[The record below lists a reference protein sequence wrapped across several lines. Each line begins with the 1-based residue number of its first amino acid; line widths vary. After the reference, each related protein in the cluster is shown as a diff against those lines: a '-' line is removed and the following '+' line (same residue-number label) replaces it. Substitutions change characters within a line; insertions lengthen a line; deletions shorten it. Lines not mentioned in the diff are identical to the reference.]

1 MWRSENPPVTA
12 RAAEDDPR
20 RAMVETSGRERSR
33 SGGLRGGHRGGE
45 ELTGHAADR
54 VRKVVSRVRELAE
67 IDTRVRLESENS
79 FPSNVGLGSS
89 SSGFAAAAMAA
100 TEAAGLDLSRPDVST
115 IARLG
120 SSSAARAV
128 TGGFSDL
135 HMGLND
141 HDCRSERLESPLEDD
156 VRIVAGLV
164 PAYKETEEA
173 HREAADSHMFEARLA
188 HIHDQLVEMRDALRV
203 GDFDRVFETAEHD
216 SLSLAA
222 TTMTGP
228 AGWVYW
234 KPETLEIF
242 DTVRELRDEEGIP
255 AYYST
260 DTGASVYVN
269 TTRRVR
275 RRSRGRHRRLRCRD
289 HELEGRRPR
298 PNPPRGRRA
307 VLRRCPT
314 SRHSSCGEYA
324 FSLAAR
330 CTSPCKSQFSA
341 RATPVCPSLGN
352 SKRSS
357 RRRDLVVVE
366 ETGPPP
372 RPTRTPPR
380 HPAAVA
386 RRPDLDSAFGG
397 SRLRGSGNAR
407 GMGGGSRNERKP
419 SPSGPREGRRRH

>member
-1 MWRSENPPVTA
+1 MKATA
-12 RAAEDDPR
+12 KAHPIQGLVKYHGMRDEEQRYPYHDSISVCTAPSNTTTT
-20 RAMVETSGRERSR
+20 VEFDESLDSDTFVVD
-33 SGGLRGGHRGGE
+33 GE

-54 VRKVVSRVRELAE
+54 VRTVVSRVRELAE

-100 TEAAGLDLSRPDVST
+100 VEAAGLDLSRPDIST

-135 HMGLND
+135 HMGMND

-242 DTVRELRDEEGIP
+242 DTVRELRNEEGIP

-269 TTRRVR
+269 TTAEYV
-275 RRSRGRHRRLRCRD
+275 D
-289 HELEGRRPR
+289 EVED
-298 PNPPRGRRA
+298 A
-307 VLRRCPT
+307 IAD
-314 SRHSSCGEYA
+314 CGVETM
-324 FSLAAR
+324 SWKVGGPAR
-330 CTSPCKSQFSA
+330 ILPEDDALF
-341 RATPVCPSLGN
+341 
-352 SKRSS
+352 
-357 RRRDLVVVE
+357 
-366 ETGPPP
+366 
-372 RPTRTPPR
+372 
-380 HPAAVA
+380 
-386 RRPDLDSAFGG
+386 
-397 SRLRGSGNAR
+397 
-407 GMGGGSRNERKP
+407 
-419 SPSGPREGRRRH
+419 

>member
-1 MWRSENPPVTA
+1 MKATA
-12 RAAEDDPR
+12 KAHPIQGLVKYHGMRDEEQRYPYHDSISVCTAPSNTTTT
-20 RAMVETSGRERSR
+20 VEFDESFDSDTFVVD
-33 SGGLRGGHRGGE
+33 GE

-242 DTVRELRDEEGIP
+242 DTVRELRNDEGVP
-255 AYYST
+255 VYYST

-269 TTRRVR
+269 TT
-275 RRSRGRHRRLRCRD
+275 
-289 HELEGRRPR
+289 
-298 PNPPRGRRA
+298 A
-307 VLRRCPT
+307 
-314 SRHSSCGEYA
+314 EY
-324 FSLAAR
+324 
-330 CTSPCKSQFSA
+330 
-341 RATPVCPSLGN
+341 V
-352 SKRSS
+352 
-357 RRRDLVVVE
+357 DDVE
-366 ETGPPP
+366 EAIADCGVETMSWKVGGPAQILPEED
-372 RPTRTPPR
+372 
-380 HPAAVA
+380 A
-386 RRPDLDSAFGG
+386 LF
-397 SRLRGSGNAR
+397 
-407 GMGGGSRNERKP
+407 
-419 SPSGPREGRRRH
+419 